1 MTTKDYENEACFR
14 ENEARFQRLG
24 ALLLHGSTS
33 SSFPEVAQCGVHPKG
48 GKHAICVVFVFPSV
62 NTTIV
67 RLNHFDDNA

>member
-1 MTTKDYENEACFR
+1 MATEEYENEARFR
-14 ENEARFQRLG
+14 ENEARFQKLE
-24 ALLLHGSTS
+24 ALLLHRSTS
-33 SSFPEVAQCGVHPKG
+33 SSFHKVAQHGAHPEG